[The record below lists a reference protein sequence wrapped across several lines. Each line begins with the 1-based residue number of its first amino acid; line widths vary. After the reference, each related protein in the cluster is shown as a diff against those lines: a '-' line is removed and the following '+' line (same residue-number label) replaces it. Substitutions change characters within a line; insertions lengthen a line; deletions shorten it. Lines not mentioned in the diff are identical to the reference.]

1 MKLDAYVQQLKGKR
15 VFAMVTAGKSQVDF
29 YYEENN
35 EIQVKTI
42 LMAKKCEA
50 FKHYAA
56 VCGLL
61 WDSIG
66 IGDGWETC
74 RNFQNGRLFV
84 PIRGPKGVMYVDFR
98 YLGKFSREDGHT
110 YLELQ
115 NGLKL
120 ECCKNLMGN
129 EERIKEARK
138 IAADIGLVDGPKQAS
153 CAIPPVQDVYPGIA
167 APVVRDVSF
176 ERPQLK
182 GVVKKKKTKKRADL
196 KEGALETDL
205 INAFPTIEEV
215 RTKQWKHTEDID
227 RESFAY
233 KTMQSK
239 KKVELEEIGARLCE
253 LIAQCEGGGV

>member
-1 MKLDAYVQQLKGKR
+1 MKLDAYVQQLKGEK

-35 EIQVKTI
+35 EIQVKPI

-50 FKHYAA
+50 FKQYAA

-61 WDSIG
+61 WECIG
-66 IGDGWETC
+66 IGEGWEIC

-84 PIRGPKGVMYVDFR
+84 PIRGPKGVMYVDFQ
-98 YLGKFSREDGHT
+98 YLGKFVWEDGRT
-110 YLELQ
+110 YLELK
-115 NGLKL
+115 NGQRL
-120 ECCKNLMGN
+120 ESCKNTMGN
-129 EERIKEARK
+129 ERKIEEARK
-138 IAADIGLVDGPKQAS
+138 IAADIGIIDSSIQAPGPV
-153 CAIPPVQDVYPGIA
+153 PP
-167 APVVRDVSF
+167 APKAHPAEADSVVRDVSF
-176 ERPQLK
+176 ERPQIK
-182 GVVKKKKTKKRADL
+182 GVVKKKKTKKRAAL

-205 INAFPTIEEV
+205 IDAFPTNEEV

-253 LIAQCEGGGV
+253 LIAQCGGGV